1 MSQSEL
7 LATRFSSLGLAISPT
22 MAHSPLLGGHSSKPL
37 PRKSGTAMENTIT
50 VANAPIVAPPLP
62 KAMPPI
68 PPIAAVAPFVPAYV
82 TLDRQVLRFY
92 AYFTEDVSGGLRR
105 VRRFTILYYLVDG
118 TIEISEP
125 RVENS
130 GLEQGQFL
138 KRSAPAEV
146 HAAGIS
152 PSTFAIGAAVKLC
165 GRDFVVV
172 DCDATT
178 RAWLDA
184 AGSPAAAA
192 LPFPK
197 TTGEGAPDSRWTL
210 VSAIGQDGQHDV
222 HCVGSA
228 RSPSASALSF
238 SKFQKHQ
245 GEVLCFDATFVDDT
259 PCSSIE
265 RIFSRRT
272 RQFKLCFFPA
282 NDTVEITEVLARPD
296 SVSAALL
303 KRQKLPLPAAAGS
316 PRCGSGILPEDAAPP
331 SAYVQAAD
339 LVCGA
344 TVDVFG
350 RSFVLTNCDRF
361 TRAWYGA
368 NFPALDQSAA
378 LVEGAGAASPA
389 AAHGAERSAA
399 VASLRAALVTET
411 EERYVHLRE
420 AFLAADADR
429 SGTIEL
435 AELIALCEQNH
446 VDASAA
452 RDLVACF
459 DCDAD
464 GKVNYEEFCALI
476 TGFTSPIETKQP
488 APKAFASTTRPW

>member
-1 MSQSEL
+1 MSTASQKEL

-22 MAHSPLLGGHSSKPL
+22 MAHSPLLGGHSSRPL

-50 VANAPIVAPPLP
+50 VANTPVVAPPLSKP
-62 KAMPPI
+62 MPPI
-68 PPIAAVAPFVPAYV
+68 PPIAAVAPFIPAYV

-92 AYFTEDVSGGLRR
+92 AYFTEDVAGGLTR

-130 GLEQGQFL
+130 GIDQGQFL
-138 KRSAPAEV
+138 KRSAPKEV

-152 PSTFAIGAAVKLC
+152 PSTFAIGAAVKIC
-165 GRDFVVV
+165 GRNFVVV

-184 AGSPAAAA
+184 AGSPAAEA

-210 VSAIGQDGQHDV
+210 VTAIGQDGQHDV
-222 HCVGSA
+222 HCVGSS
-228 RSPSASALSF
+228 RSPSASALNF

-245 GEVLCFDATFVDDT
+245 GAVLCFGATFVDDT

-272 RQFKLCFFPA
+272 RQFKLRFFPA

-296 SVSAALL
+296 SVSASLL

-331 SAYVQAAD
+331 SAYVQATD

-344 TVDVFG
+344 TIDVFG
-350 RSFVLTNCDRF
+350 RSFVLVNCDGF

-368 NFPALDQSAA
+368 NHPALDQSAVAGSTAA
-378 LVEGAGAASPA
+378 LGAARPA
-389 AAHGAERSAA
+389 EALTAERAVA

-411 EERYVHLRE
+411 EEKYAFGKLRD
-420 AFLAADADR
+420 AFLAADSDR
-429 SGTIEL
+429 SGTIDL
-435 AELIALCEQNH
+435 AGALRTQTRTYDYVPLTKLLH
-446 VDASAA
+446 
-452 RDLVACF
+452 CF
-459 DCDAD
+459 
-464 GKVNYEEFCALI
+464 VRILL
-476 TGFTSPIETKQP
+476 
-488 APKAFASTTRPW
+488 TRM